1 MGNYNTHVYYSLTTL
16 RLNQMNWWWK
26 WRLVAAQQFY
36 VFLVIKTVSGA
47 ASTRTFDMFYS
58 TISVPKSIKCS
69 RRLPARMLMFP
80 LIKHVGTSV
89 DGFWS
94 RWDDVCSVWRNKPDV
109 LGSSA
114 AKELISER
122 LKRISQNVL
131 NVPLTFSLRQL
142 KQCRSVL
149 KQYDWFTSAPLQFN
163 KTKNK
168 PAHWNLSEGKL

>member
-1 MGNYNTHVYYSLTTL
+1 
-16 RLNQMNWWWK
+16 
-26 WRLVAAQQFY
+26 
-36 VFLVIKTVSGA
+36 
-47 ASTRTFDMFYS
+47 
-58 TISVPKSIKCS
+58 
-69 RRLPARMLMFP
+69 MFP

-94 RWDDVCSVWRNKPDV
+94 RWDDVCSGWRNKPDI

-149 KQYDWFTSAPLQFN
+149 KTIWLMIGSRPPRFSLIKPKTNQHTETWVKVNCSSRQAPPPP
-163 KTKNK
+163 T
-168 PAHWNLSEGKL
+168 PPSEANLSAVFWLVGYDTKQRFVSRLQEHRSNLQTICLKLILYFICCFFFLAGPQQQGAL